1 MRRIEKR
8 VLNARLV
15 GLFCVDIGLKRGGD
29 LTSKPRRQATALW
42 DGLSFDQSEQD
53 VHSSRLR
60 MSCSREGSLMG
71 KGTEMLNLRQYS
83 AVSIEELTEIAA
95 RLGVEEVKAEWLGAN
110 LLIEGIP
117 EMSKIPRG
125 SRLFFPSGA
134 VLQSSGDNGP
144 CKHAASAVIQRLPG
158 QRVTETEF
166 IRAALERRGI
176 VGFTVREGDLSAGD
190 EIRVEI
196 PKHWAYTAE

>member
-1 MRRIEKR
+1 MQRIDKS
-8 VLNARLV
+8 VLKAKLL
-15 GLFCVDIGLKRGGD
+15 GLFCVDEGLKQGGD
-29 LTSKPRRQATALW
+29 LTSKPRNSAAALW

-71 KGTEMLNLRQYS
+71 KGTEMLNLRQFS
-83 AVSIEELTEIAA
+83 AVSVEELSEMA
-95 RLGVEEVKAEWLGAN
+95 RRLKVAEVKAEWLGAN

-144 CKHAASAVIQRLPG
+144 CKHAGRAVIEQLPG
-158 QRVTETEF
+158 RGITETAF
-166 IRAALERRGI
+166 IRAAIERRGI
-176 VGFTVREGDLSAGD
+176 VGFTVREGKLSVGD

-196 PKHWAYTAE
+196 PKHWAYEPQ